1 MKRPEALLKE
11 DSLTG
16 SKNMFQGAYKHTRLT
31 LTETVLSSLPPI
43 LNMVLFAEVFSESTT
58 QGNYEK
64 YLY

>member
-16 SKNMFQGAYKHTRLT
+16 SKNMFQGAYKDTRLT
-31 LTETVLSSLPPI
+31 LIETVLSSLPPI

>member
-1 MKRPEALLKE
+1 
-11 DSLTG
+11 
-16 SKNMFQGAYKHTRLT
+16 MFQGAYKDTRLT
-31 LTETVLSSLPPI
+31 LIETVLSSLPPI